1 MIRSSISIDRSTRTS
16 VYIGRPFVH
25 SFASSSHITQVCI
38 LLCLPNTPFNFLYRK
53 PQDPPSHVAPAP
65 SLLTFQGIKKRVFD
79 YALHYVVSTEL
90 TIANAMRRQF
100 WWHKKIL
107 HAEDLHCPAVV
118 GLASEDILLSA
129 PAINKY
135 LRDHC
140 PPEKLEIVWWQV
152 SARRPCMVHLYKCR
166 PSLHIHH

>member
-1 MIRSSISIDRSTRTS
+1 M
-16 VYIGRPFVH
+16 YIGRPFVH
-25 SFASSSHITQVCI
+25 SLVSSSHITQVCI

-152 SARRPCMVHLYKCR
+152 RARRPCMVHVYKCR
-166 PSLHIHH
+166 PSLQIHH